1 MRQVLSANE
10 PFISEFLADNKASLA
25 DEDGEFSDWVEVH
38 NPSVNPVSLNGWTLT
53 DNRGNLTKWQF
64 PDVTIPANGYRVV
77 FASNKNRTN
86 PAGTLH
92 TNFKLD
98 AAGEYLA
105 LVRPDRTIANEFQPT
120 YPAQRTDV
128 SYGLLSETQFV
139 HDGSL
144 GDFLVPTSSDAAS
157 LASWKN
163 SNFVVDN
170 RWRSVTSGIGFGL
183 SNPGF

>member
-1 MRQVLSANE
+1 MTAQQVERLEMRQVLSANE

-92 TNFKLD
+92 TNFQSAD
-98 AAGEYLA
+98 AGKTAYYALRWVSTRGEQG
-105 LVRPDRTIANEFQPT
+105 PW
-120 YPAQRTDV
+120 
-128 SYGLLSETQFV
+128 SEV
-139 HDGSL
+139 
-144 GDFLVPTSSDAAS
+144 AA
-157 LASWKN
+157 AT
-163 SNFVVDN
+163 VAA
-170 RWRSVTSGIGFGL
+170 
-183 SNPGF
+183 